1 MRLKIDESTSEIN
14 LDGTITV
21 RIPINITRKS
31 GRRFIMTPGGAE
43 LEYVTPKPSSPMI
56 AAVVRTHF
64 WKEEMESG
72 KIRGL
77 NAIADRE
84 KVNAS
89 YASRLYRLTL
99 LAPDII
105 EAILEGTQPKTLTLL
120 DLLKPFP
127 LVWTEQRDCFGFE
140 YNPNKVF

>member
-1 MRLKIDESTSEIN
+1 MRLRIDESTTDIN

-21 RIPINITRKS
+21 RIPIDIQRKS

-43 LEYVTPKPSSPMI
+43 LQYVTPKRSDPMI
-56 AAVVRTHF
+56 GAIVKAHL

-72 KIRGL
+72 KVKNL
-77 NAIADRE
+77 EAIGKRE
-84 KVNAS
+84 HITVS
-89 YASRLYRLTL
+89 YISRIYRLTL

-105 EAILEGTQPKTLTLL
+105 EAILVGTQPKTLTLL

-127 LVWTEQRDCFGFE
+127 LPWTEQRERFGF
-140 YNPNKVF
+140 KS